1 MPILQSSKCL
11 AALLLSTSL
20 ILSACGSKNEEI
32 AKEPVIRPV
41 KLLTLEQASTN
52 GSNRYPAV
60 IDAVQSTN
68 LTFEVSGLVE
78 QVLVNESQD
87 INKGDV
93 IATLRQRDFKN
104 NLDSAKAQFKNAEE
118 EYQRALRLFKQD
130 AIAKNILEQR
140 ESQRD
145 VAQSGLD
152 TAKKALEDTVLR
164 APFSGV
170 VADVP
175 VKQLQTVQP
184 GTTIASLIDLKT
196 LEAVINLPASIITRV
211 EQRKDKK
218 AFVFLD
224 AAPNTSI
231 EAEFKEASLLA
242 DSVSQTYRVTFSF
255 PPPKDLLILPGMNAT
270 LVTEYSKEENSIQVA
285 LPLAAILSEGD
296 EQFVWVIDTQSMEV
310 SKRAVELEQ
319 GIGDTLVVKSG
330 LKPGETIAGA
340 GANYLSPGQKV
351 RAWEQ

>member
-1 MPILQSSKCL
+1 MPMPQPYRYS
-11 AALLLSTSL
+11 AMVLLSCM
-20 ILSACGSKNEEI
+20 ILLTACGPEKERVT
-32 AKEPVIRPV
+32 KEPVVRPV
-41 KLLTLEQASTN
+41 KLITLEQASAN

-68 LTFEVSGLVE
+68 LTFEVSGLIE
-78 QVLVNESQD
+78 DILVDESQD

-93 IATLRQRDFKN
+93 IAKLRQRDFKN
-104 NLDSAKAQFKNAEE
+104 NLDSAEAQFKNAEE
-118 EYQRALRLFKQD
+118 EYQRALRLFKAD

-145 VAQSGLD
+145 VAQSSLD

-170 VADVP
+170 VAAVP
-175 VKQLQTVQP
+175 VKKLQTVQP
-184 GTTIASLIDLKT
+184 GTTVASLLDLKT
-196 LEAVINLPASIITRV
+196 LEAIIDLPASVIATI
-211 EQRKDKK
+211 EQRQDKR
-218 AFVFLD
+218 AFVLLD

-231 EAEFKEASLLA
+231 EATFKEASLIA

-270 LVTEYSKEENSIQVA
+270 LVTQYANENNGVQVA
-285 LPLAAILSEGD
+285 LPLAAILSEGNQ
-296 EQFVWVIDTQSMEV
+296 QFVWVVDTNTMLV
-310 SKRAVELEQ
+310 SKREVELEQ
-319 GIGDTLVVKSG
+319 GIGDALIVKSG

-340 GANYLSPGQKV
+340 GANYLSEGIVV
-351 RAWEQ
+351 RAWK

>member
-1 MPILQSSKCL
+1 MLMPQSHRYLSATFLSCV
-11 AALLLSTSL
+11 LL
-20 ILSACGSKNEEI
+20 LSACGSEKESA
-32 AKEPVIRPV
+32 AKEPAVRPV
-41 KLLTLEQASTN
+41 KLITLEQASTN

-60 IDAVQSTN
+60 IDAAESTN
-68 LTFEVSGLVE
+68 LTFEVSGLIE
-78 QVLVNESQD
+78 EILVDESQD

-93 IATLRQRDFKN
+93 IAKLRQRDFRN

-118 EYQRALRLFKQD
+118 EYQRALRLFKED
-130 AIAKNILEQR
+130 AIAKNVLEQR

-145 VAQSGLD
+145 VAKSVLD

-170 VADVP
+170 VASVP
-175 VKQLQTVQP
+175 VKKLQTVQP
-184 GTTIASLIDLKT
+184 GTTVASLLDLKT
-196 LEAVINLPASIITRV
+196 LEAIIDLPASIIATI
-211 EQRKDKK
+211 EQRQDKR

-231 EAEFKEASLLA
+231 DAEFKEASLIA

-270 LVTEYSKEENSIQVA
+270 LVTQYLNEESDAQVA

-296 EQFVWVIDTQSMEV
+296 QQFVWVVDTDTMQV
-310 SKRAVELEQ
+310 SKREVELEQ
-319 GIGDTLVVKSG
+319 GIGDTLVVKNG

-340 GANYLSPGQKV
+340 GANYLSEGIIV
-351 RAWEQ
+351 RAWE